1 MSAKNRM
8 WVALAALAAL
18 AGLAWQTLE
27 GRIRLI
33 TLIILGMFVFRIV
46 LTQSRSRYDEKGS

>member
-1 MSAKNRM
+1 M
-8 WVALAALAAL
+8 WVALVVLAAL
-18 AGLAWQTLE
+18 AGLAWQTLD

-46 LTQSRSRYDEKGS
+46 LTQSRSRYDEEGS